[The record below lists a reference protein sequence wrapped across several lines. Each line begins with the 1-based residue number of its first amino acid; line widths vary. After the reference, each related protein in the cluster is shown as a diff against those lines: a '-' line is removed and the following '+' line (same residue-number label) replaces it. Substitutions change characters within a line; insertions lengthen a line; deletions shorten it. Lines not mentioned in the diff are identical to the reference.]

1 MAIVNSIVKNYTKI
15 IAIDTAKNSFQVCVG
30 RTDGEGKVKQYKFS
44 RSKFHDGIVKL
55 GVDGSL
61 LFTVPTAHKNRSMP
75 YKERLPGG
83 FHNRNLS
90 SW

>member
-44 RSKFHDGIVKL
+44 RSKFHDGIC
-55 GVDGSL
+55 
-61 LFTVPTAHKNRSMP
+61 
-75 YKERLPGG
+75 
-83 FHNRNLS
+83 
-90 SW
+90 

>member
-55 GVDGSL
+55 GVDGSAIVMEACATSHNWGR
-61 LFTVPTAHKNRSMP
+61 LFKYSH
-75 YKERLPGG
+75 EE
-83 FHNRNLS
+83 
-90 SW
+90 